1 MRAAIYARFSTDR
14 QNETSIEA
22 QERLCR
28 SRATT
33 LGADVV
39 AVHADQAVSGSV
51 PVDLR
56 PGGKALLAD
65 VLAGRVE
72 VVLVESLSR
81 LSRDIGEQ
89 DRAVKRIEHRSV
101 RIVGVSDAY
110 DSLAAGRKVLRVARG
125 LVNELYLDDLRAQV
139 HRTLAAKA
147 SRGRHVAGLSYGYTS
162 EQDGNDRRLVI
173 VPEQATIVREIFER
187 YGAGESCQ
195 RIAADLNARGI
206 LGPRRGTWSV
216 SALYGSPDK
225 GAGVLNNELY
235 IGRVVWNRSQWIKHP
250 ETGKRERMIRPR
262 AEWLIAEQPELRLVD
277 EAAWQRVRD
286 RFDRR
291 RGEQP
296 PGRPLG
302 GHARTL
308 FGGLLRCGICG
319 GAMIAVSAHQYGCAA
334 RKDRGPAVCHGMYV
348 PRRGT
353 DTQLLGALRGS
364 LADGK
369 SINQAREIIAAALNA
384 ARDNTSGVEA
394 RKRALQ
400 REIRNLTDAV
410 AQLGLS
416 EALRERLVNA
426 EAELKAL
433 QRRPAADALPSIDD
447 VLDVYRSMLLR
458 ITEALAEDVERAR
471 GALAQVLGTVIVRDT
486 GQGVWAEMKTRPEA
500 VLLAAGGALTLGS
513 VAGEGF
519 EPSTFG
525 L

>member
-28 SRATT
+28 SRAAA
-33 LGADVV
+33 LGANIV

-65 VLAGRVE
+65 VLAGRVD
-72 VVLVESLSR
+72 VVLLESLSR

-89 DRAVKRIEHRSV
+89 DRSVKRIEHRSV
-101 RIVGVSDAY
+101 RIVGVSDGY

-162 EQDGNDRRLVI
+162 EQAGNDRRLVI
-173 VPEQATIVREIFER
+173 VPERAAIVREIFER

-195 RIAADLNARGI
+195 RIAADLNTRGI
-206 LGPRRGTWSV
+206 QGPRGGTWSV

-225 GAGVLNNELY
+225 GAGILNNELY

-250 ETGKRERMIRPR
+250 ETGKRERLIRPR
-262 AEWLIAEQPELRLVD
+262 SEWLVAEQPELRIVD
-277 EAAWQRVRD
+277 DSAWQRVRG
-286 RFDRR
+286 RFGAKHGDRR
-291 RGEQP
+291 TR
-296 PGRPLG
+296 G
-302 GHARTL
+302 GHPRTL
-308 FGGLLRCGICG
+308 FGGLLRCGLCG
-319 GAMIAVSAHQYGCAA
+319 GSMIAVSAYQYGCAA
-334 RKDRGPAVCHGMYV
+334 RKDRGTAVCRGVYTS
-348 PRRGT
+348 RRTT
-353 DTQLLGALRGS
+353 DAQLLAAVRGS
-364 LADGK
+364 LADGN
-369 SINQAREIIAAALNA
+369 SISQAREIIASALNA
-384 ARDNTSGVEA
+384 ARDDSSGIEA

-400 REIRNLTDAV
+400 REIRNLTDAI
-410 AQLGLS
+410 AQVGLS
-416 EALRERLVNA
+416 DALRERLLAA

-433 QRRPAADALPSIDD
+433 QRRAANDALPTVDA
-447 VLDVYRSMLLR
+447 VLEIYRSMLLR
-458 ITEALAEDVERAR
+458 ISDALAEDVERAR
-471 GALAQVLGTVIVRDT
+471 AALAQVLGTVTVRNTDE
-486 GQGVWAEMKTRPEA
+486 GLWAEVETRPDA
-500 VLLAAGGALTLGS
+500 VLLSAGGALSLGL